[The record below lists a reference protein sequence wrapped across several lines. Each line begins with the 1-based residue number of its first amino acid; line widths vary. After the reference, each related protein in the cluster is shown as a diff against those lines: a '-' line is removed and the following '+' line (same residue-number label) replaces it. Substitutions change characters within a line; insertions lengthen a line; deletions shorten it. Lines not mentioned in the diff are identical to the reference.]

1 MSDELREA
9 VSGRKVIVCCG
20 AGGVGKTTTSAALAL
35 GAAKL
40 GRRVLVLTID
50 PARRLAQA
58 MGIPE
63 NSVRPVTIS
72 PEQLRAVGV
81 EQGALDA
88 WMLNPRVVFDGLVR
102 KLAPTPAQAERILK
116 LRLYQALSD
125 LVAGMQEYTAAEAL
139 FGFSTSGA
147 YDLIVLDTPPS
158 RNALEFL
165 EAPGKLSRFLD
176 EKIVSLFLPSE
187 GTRRFSLLRKATEL
201 IGNVFVKVF
210 GEAFFAEL
218 QEFIGAFS
226 GMFAAMRG
234 HSEQV
239 RSLLNSDDALFLLV
253 TSPEQGALA
262 EARYFRTKL
271 ASMSLPFGGF
281 ILNRSWARTT
291 GLKDPAAHRPT
302 GANADLASAW
312 AKLEH
317 LADQERKLAD
327 RDTALLAAL
336 QQDLAEKKASYPFGD
351 RLEQPKKASYPLEE
365 PSKKSYYPFA
375 VAGPYYGDGVVDLPG
390 LARLAEAL
398 LA

>member
-1 MSDELREA
+1 MSEVASEPTHPPIRIGELIKDA
-9 VSGRKVIVCCG
+9 TVIVCCG

-147 YDLIVLDTPPS
+147 YDLIVLDTPP
-158 RNALEFL
+158 
-165 EAPGKLSRFLD
+165 
-176 EKIVSLFLPSE
+176 
-187 GTRRFSLLRKATEL
+187 
-201 IGNVFVKVF
+201 
-210 GEAFFAEL
+210 
-218 QEFIGAFS
+218 
-226 GMFAAMRG
+226 
-234 HSEQV
+234 
-239 RSLLNSDDALFLLV
+239 
-253 TSPEQGALA
+253 
-262 EARYFRTKL
+262 
-271 ASMSLPFGGF
+271 
-281 ILNRSWARTT
+281 
-291 GLKDPAAHRPT
+291 
-302 GANADLASAW
+302 
-312 AKLEH
+312 
-317 LADQERKLAD
+317 
-327 RDTALLAAL
+327 
-336 QQDLAEKKASYPFGD
+336 
-351 RLEQPKKASYPLEE
+351 
-365 PSKKSYYPFA
+365 
-375 VAGPYYGDGVVDLPG
+375 
-390 LARLAEAL
+390 
-398 LA
+398 